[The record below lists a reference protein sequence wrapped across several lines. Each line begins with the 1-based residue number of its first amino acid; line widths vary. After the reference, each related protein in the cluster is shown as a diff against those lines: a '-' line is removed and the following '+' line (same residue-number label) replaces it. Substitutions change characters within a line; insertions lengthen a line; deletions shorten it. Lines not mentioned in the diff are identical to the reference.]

1 MSSLRNRLKGES
13 IDCNL
18 GLVLDFDLGV
28 VVVLELD
35 PGVRSSTILALF
47 AGEANPKK
55 KVEFTSRFKISFILA
70 FYNNIELLFDL

>member
-35 PGVRSSTILALF
+35 PGVRSSTSLALF
-47 AGEANPKK
+47 AGEGNPKK
-55 KVEFTSRFKISFILA
+55 KSRIYKSIQNFV
-70 FYNNIELLFDL
+70 YTCLL